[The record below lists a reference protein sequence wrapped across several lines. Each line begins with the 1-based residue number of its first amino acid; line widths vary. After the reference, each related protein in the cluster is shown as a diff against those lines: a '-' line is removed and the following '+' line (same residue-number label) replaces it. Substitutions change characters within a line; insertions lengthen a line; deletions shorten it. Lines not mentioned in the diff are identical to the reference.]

1 MYDLSSRAGV
11 LRFCESKRAEMVR
24 CFERVGRFEENGQS
38 FFAYLFAT
46 HEVETRGARTPH
58 EWKTG
63 AKMPQVK
70 AVACRVPDTAL
81 IKLLSAVD
89 PNRIKD
95 IYTYVLRMQGKL
107 QRAIG
112 YILMTEMWYVQTPP
126 GTKREDVKKARAE
139 MPASLE
145 DHPGRREGLMLS
157 VEHQALGRQMW
168 FAEILREPTRL
179 LEWQDKS
186 PDDAEGRFVD
196 LTEWRQ

>member
-1 MYDLSSRAGV
+1 MYDLSTQAGV

-24 CFERVGRFEENGQS
+24 CFERVGQFEENGQS

-46 HEVETRGARTPH
+46 HEVDTRGARSPD

-63 AKMPQVK
+63 AKMAK
-70 AVACRVPDTAL
+70 TTAVACRMPDSPL
-81 IKLLSAVD
+81 IKLLSATD
-89 PNRIKD
+89 PNRVKD
-95 IYTYVLRMQGKL
+95 IYSYVLRAQGKL
-107 QRAIG
+107 QKAIG
-112 YILMTEMWYVQTPP
+112 YVFMTEMWFMQMEGATPENV
-126 GTKREDVKKARAE
+126 KRERAS

-145 DHPGRREGLMLS
+145 HQPGRSEALFLS
-157 VEHQALGRQMW
+157 VEHQALGRRMW

-179 LEWQDKS
+179 LEWADRT